1 MKFRCTIYNGGGSL
15 ATNVLYRIKG
25 FRLDFLDVKLFFFLQ
40 VLPDISCSFYPFYL
54 KSVLDNFRDLQDLP
68 HQLQRCKCGDYKLK

>member
-25 FRLDFLDVKLFFFLQ
+25 FRLDFLDVKLFFFFFFTG
-40 VLPDISCSFYPFYL
+40 SA
-54 KSVLDNFRDLQDLP
+54 
-68 HQLQRCKCGDYKLK
+68 